1 MKVLKKI
8 DYNAP
13 VVLSFALLSFF
24 VLLLGEATGGTI
36 TFKYFCVYRSSLA
49 DPLTYFRLFSHVLG
63 HANLQHYTSN
73 MLLLLILG
81 PMLEEK
87 YGSKIILEMIIV
99 TAFVTGIIN
108 FIFFSNGLLGAS
120 GIVFMMIILSSMV
133 SLKEGKIPL
142 TLIIVVI
149 IYLGQEISIGLTT
162 KDNISHLTHILGGV
176 CGGVMGA
183 MVFNKKKLV

>member
-1 MKVLKKI
+1 
-8 DYNAP
+8 
-13 VVLSFALLSFF
+13 
-24 VLLLGEATGGTI
+24 
-36 TFKYFCVYRSSLA
+36 
-49 DPLTYFRLFSHVLG
+49 
-63 HANLQHYTSN
+63 
-73 MLLLLILG
+73 
-81 PMLEEK
+81 
-87 YGSKIILEMIIV
+87 
-99 TAFVTGIIN
+99 
-108 FIFFSNGLLGAS
+108 
-120 GIVFMMIILSSMV
+120 MV